1 MANSDSTIVY
11 IAPGKVVEVD
21 PRGTTVLDGMLEAQ
35 DDYGQITWTTVRP
48 TTCFGHADAALHGD
62 VAVRRGLQT
71 LLGRAEKP
79 TVADTADWLH
89 PFSPW
94 RTFVAAHLGHL

>member
-21 PRGTTVLDGMLEAQ
+21 PRGTTVLDGMVEAQ

-48 TTCFGHADAALHGD
+48 TTCFGHAAAER
-62 VAVRRGLQT
+62 VAVFDLSSADGLDVIHVT
-71 LLGRAEKP
+71 YWVNGHTDAEP
-79 TVADTADWLH
+79 EV
-89 PFSPW
+89 S
-94 RTFVAAHLGHL
+94 